1 MAKKLSASNKFIYV
15 KKDERIKIRFVGE
28 QVEMFQYFN
37 KSYYNGTSPSNSF
50 SFGAASA
57 MPLSGGSAKPSFFK
71 DHDDGDEAYNRTKR
85 IVSLVI
91 DRSDEK
97 IKAFACPISV
107 WNQMIDHAKE
117 NDFEIWKEGVGLQ
130 TRYHVSPLGLSE
142 VTEAQEETVSAT
154 LDSFNF
160 ADIFVDNKWEIVNEV
175 VEKIEHR
182 WQILDLR
189 GD

>member
-1 MAKKLSASNKFIYV
+1 MAKRKSRSNKFVYV
-15 KKDERIKIRFVGE
+15 SKTGRIKIRFVGE

-37 KSYYNGTSPSNSF
+37 KSYYNGTAVLNPVSLGASYSMLPSEKPTFF
-50 SFGAASA
+50 SE
-57 MPLSGGSAKPSFFK
+57 
-71 DHDDGDEAYNRTKR
+71 HDNGDEAYNRTKR

-107 WNQMIDHAKE
+107 WNQMTEHAKD
-117 NDFEIWKEGVGLQ
+117 NDFEIWKEGKGLQ
-130 TRYHVSPLGLSE
+130 TRYSVEPLGLSE
-142 VTEAQEETVSAT
+142 VSDAQEGTVSAT
-154 LDSFNF
+154 LDSFTF

-189 GD
+189 GH

>member
-1 MAKKLSASNKFIYV
+1 MAKKKGKSNKFVYV
-15 KKDERIKIRFVGE
+15 KRDERVKIRFVGE

-37 KSYYNGTSPSNSF
+37 KNYYNGTNVINPQ
-50 SFGAASA
+50 SFGTSL
-57 MPLSGGSAKPSFFK
+57 PSGKPSFFSE
-71 DHDDGDEAYNRTKR
+71 HDNGDDAYNRTKR

-91 DRSDEK
+91 DRSDER

-107 WNQMIDHAKE
+107 WNQMTDHAKE
-117 NDFEIWKEGVGLQ
+117 NDFEIWKEGVSLQ
-130 TRYHVSPLGLSE
+130 TRYFVTPLGLSE
-142 VTEAQEETVSAT
+142 ISEDQEETVSAT
-154 LDSFNF
+154 LDSFTF
-160 ADIFVDNKWEIVNEV
+160 ADIFVDNKWEIVDEV